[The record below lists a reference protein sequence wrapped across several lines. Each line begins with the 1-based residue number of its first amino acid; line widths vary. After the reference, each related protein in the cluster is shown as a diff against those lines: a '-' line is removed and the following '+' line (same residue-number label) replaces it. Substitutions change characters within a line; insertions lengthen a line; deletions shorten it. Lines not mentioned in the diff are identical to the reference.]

1 MGKKCFFV
9 AENFNFR
16 NFIWIW
22 ISNFFGVATSFED
35 LLWIKTEVRVRSEI
49 EIQFM
54 KDLKKKLDDFYI
66 RADITHETSQI
77 VIAELKNDEKYAE
90 SKIWYFYFSG

>member
-22 ISNFFGVATSFED
+22 ISKFFGVATSFED
-35 LLWIKTEVRVRSEI
+35 LFRIKTEVRVRSEI

-54 KDLKKKLDDFYI
+54 KDLEKKLDDFYI